1 MNKGTI
7 VLQNHMVGPLSHM
20 HAYLQQEVVI
30 KKNLHLETYN
40 NFVGS
45 IYKNT

>member
-1 MNKGTI
+1 
-7 VLQNHMVGPLSHM
+7 MVGPFTHM

-40 NFVGS
+40 NFMGL
-45 IYKNT
+45 IDKNT